1 MNIKLINLLKICID
15 TINDHTLEKIE
26 REECFRIMEAII
38 NIMHTENNNTVPDL
52 DVLELIVKEL
62 DILHPLSFLSVNS
75 VTFFI
80 VKSWVT
86 L

>member
-1 MNIKLINLLKICID
+1 MLKICID

-26 REECFRIMEAII
+26 REECFRIMEARI
-38 NIMHTENNNTVPDL
+38 NIMYTENNNTVPDL
-52 DVLELIVKEL
+52 DVFELIVKEL

-75 VTFFI
+75 VPFFI